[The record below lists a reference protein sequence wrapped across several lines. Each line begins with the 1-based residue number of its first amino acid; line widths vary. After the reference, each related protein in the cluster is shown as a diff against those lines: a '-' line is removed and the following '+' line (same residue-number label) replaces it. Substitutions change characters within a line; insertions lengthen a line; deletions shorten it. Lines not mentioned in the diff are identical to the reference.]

1 MAWRTYIRGHV
12 VTRHAARLITQF
24 MAACC
29 GTTKNHDNED
39 EPNEGFGKQHNIP
52 NNTLPLER
60 VHNILDRMSAMES
73 RAPKAKKRKKS
84 EEEEEKKE
92 VEEDDYEAASR
103 ALQQSE
109 VVSTAMQM
117 TARLWSRTA
126 QQWPDDAPPETH
138 ASLDVTSATASAA
151 TKRRL
156 TKKKSQRPKK
166 VQTAAYIA
174 WKETDVQQWL
184 ANLDKETHPP
194 NRMQREFITCIV
206 ERCRQEHEQFKRA
219 QSQQKQ
225 HRDMYDDEP
234 LRCCLLGIPGA
245 GKSTCIHYMRRF
257 FEECLKWEDGVQF
270 QFLAS
275 QNTMAALI
283 SEQKLHGG
291 RFPSTPATLQ
301 QKSRLKQATA
311 TSTYYSSTPW
321 ACVGL

>member
-1 MAWRTYIRGHV
+1 
-12 VTRHAARLITQF
+12 
-24 MAACC
+24 
-29 GTTKNHDNED
+29 
-39 EPNEGFGKQHNIP
+39 
-52 NNTLPLER
+52 
-60 VHNILDRMSAMES
+60 
-73 RAPKAKKRKKS
+73 
-84 EEEEEKKE
+84 
-92 VEEDDYEAASR
+92 
-103 ALQQSE
+103 
-109 VVSTAMQM
+109 MQM

-156 TKKKSQRPKK
+156 TKKKRQRPKK

-194 NRMQREFITCIV
+194 NRMQREFITCV
-206 ERCRQEHEQFKRA
+206 VKRCRQEHEQFKRA
-219 QSQQKQ
+219 QTQQKQ

-257 FEECLKWEDGVQF
+257 FEECLKWEDGVPF

-283 SEQKLHGG
+283 SGQTLHTWGQIPINASDATAKVQTKASDGDIDVLFLNALGMRWIVIDEISTVSPTLLGLLDSYLRRACCRHPYARHKKRQRLFGG
-291 RFPSTPATLQ
+291 INIIFAGDFWQLPPVKQVALFSNPSRKVHTLR
-301 QKSRLKQATA
+301 KSR
-311 TSTYYSSTPW
+311 
-321 ACVGL
+321 